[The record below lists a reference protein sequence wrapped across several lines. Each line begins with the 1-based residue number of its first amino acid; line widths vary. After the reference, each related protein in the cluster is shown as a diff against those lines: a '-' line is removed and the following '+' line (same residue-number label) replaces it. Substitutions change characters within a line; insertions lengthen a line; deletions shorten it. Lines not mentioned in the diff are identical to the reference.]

1 MWITLAI
8 NYDFTPIL
16 LELPAVFEGIRRNLR
31 KKSRKIIN
39 KIRKPEYILLQ
50 PLFLKKG

>member
-31 KKSRKIIN
+31 KNQGRSLTK
-39 KIRKPEYILLQ
+39 
-50 PLFLKKG
+50 